1 MPHSVNVSTAAQVVP
16 QLRAEEQY
24 NSPRIVALGGGTGLA
39 VLLRGLRQFCFLS
52 TEVDARH
59 NDRLTAIVTVA
70 DDGGSSGALRR
81 AFRILAPGDVRN
93 CLLALSDAN
102 PTLHALFSYRF
113 SAQLDGHHLGN
124 LMLAA
129 LTLMQQDFVVAVEQ
143 VSELLNVRGR
153 VLPATT
159 DDVNLV
165 AEFADGTHVVGESR
179 IAKARRR
186 IHRVRLLP
194 TGARALP
201 QALHAIAE
209 ADLVVIG
216 PGSLYTSLIPTLLVK
231 DLTRAIRESHAR
243 VVLVMNLM
251 TEPGETDGY
260 SAADFILALRQH
272 APELPLHTVM
282 LNKTHIP
289 RQFALQYAA
298 RGSVPVTIEPQA
310 LEFLGCRPVLHDLI
324 AQGPLIRHDPRKLAQ
339 ALSDL
344 NLAQVSAVQN
354 LELPGRKTND

>member
-1 MPHSVNVSTAAQVVP
+1 MLHSVNVSTAAQVVP

-39 VLLRGLRQFCFLS
+39 VLLRGLRQSCFLS

-231 DLTRAIRESHAR
+231 DLTRAIRESHAQ

-298 RGSVPVTIEPQA
+298 RGSVPVMIEPQA

-354 LELPGRKTND
+354 LEFPGRKTND

>member
-1 MPHSVNVSTAAQVVP
+1 MLHSVNVNVAVP
-16 QLRAEEQY
+16 VPARLSAEEQY

-39 VLLRGLRQFCFLS
+39 VLLRGLRQSCFLP
-52 TEVDARH
+52 TDVDARH

-70 DDGGSSGALRR
+70 DAGGSSGALRR
-81 AFRILAPGDVRN
+81 AFGILAPGDVRN

-113 SAQLDGHHLGN
+113 SAQLGGHHLGN

-165 AEFADGTHVVGESR
+165 AEFADGTQIVGESR

-186 IHRVRLLP
+186 IHHVRLLP

-231 DLTRAIRESHAR
+231 DLTRAIHESHAQ
-243 VVLVMNLM
+243 VALVMNLM

-289 RQFALQYAA
+289 RQLVLQYAA
-298 RGSVPVTIEPQA
+298 RGSAPVTIEPQA
-310 LEFLGCRPVLHDLI
+310 LEFLGCRPVLYDLI

-339 ALSDL
+339 ALFNL

-354 LELPGRKTND
+354 LESPSRKTND